1 MAIRLVQNKDSGL
14 VVRSTINQLVNYTNN
29 NNPGIQAS
37 GSSAITG
44 SLTVSQKMT
53 AGIFMN
59 PQLLNFNVTI
69 PAGYNGLLAGPV
81 ATNANI
87 TIETSANLTII

>member
-1 MAIRLVQNKDSGL
+1 MAIRLVQNRDSGL
-14 VVRSTINQLVNYTNN
+14 VVRSTINQLVNYAN
-29 NNPGIQAS
+29 NNPGVQVS
-37 GSSAITG
+37 GSSSITG

-69 PAGYNGLLAGPV
+69 PTGYNGLLAGPISN
-81 ATNANI
+81 NANI

>member
-1 MAIRLVQNKDSGL
+1 MAISLVKNKDTGL
-14 VVRSTINQLVNYTNN
+14 VVRSIINDLVNYAN

-53 AGIFMN
+53 AGIFIN

-69 PAGYNGLLAGPV
+69 PTGYNGLLAGPV